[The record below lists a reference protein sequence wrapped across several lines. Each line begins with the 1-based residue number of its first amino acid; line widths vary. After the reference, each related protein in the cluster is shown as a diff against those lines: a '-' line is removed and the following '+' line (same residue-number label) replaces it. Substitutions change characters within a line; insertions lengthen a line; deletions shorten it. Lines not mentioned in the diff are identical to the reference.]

1 MRLVMKITD
10 FAIFAVDDSPHLSFP
25 EVRINDD
32 VMTTP
37 FVAINLELGD
47 FVTPRSFR

>member
-10 FAIFAVDDSPHLSFP
+10 LAIFAVDESPHLGFP

-32 VMTTP
+32 VMTDP

-47 FVTPRSFR
+47 FVTPRGFR